1 MSDYEITKID
11 QSDDPFTYFAILLD
25 YDPMTF
31 KDVVKGKMVKML
43 WIMKL
48 MPLRKTTYEK

>member
-11 QSDDPFTYFAILLD
+11 QSDNPFTYFAILLD

-43 WIMKL
+43 WMMKL
-48 MPLRKTTYEK
+48 MPLRKTTYGR

>member
-11 QSDDPFTYFAILLD
+11 QYDDPFTYFAILLD

-31 KDVVKGKMVKML
+31 KDVFKGKMVKML
-43 WIMKL
+43 WMMKL
-48 MPLRKTTYEK
+48 MLLRKTTYKR